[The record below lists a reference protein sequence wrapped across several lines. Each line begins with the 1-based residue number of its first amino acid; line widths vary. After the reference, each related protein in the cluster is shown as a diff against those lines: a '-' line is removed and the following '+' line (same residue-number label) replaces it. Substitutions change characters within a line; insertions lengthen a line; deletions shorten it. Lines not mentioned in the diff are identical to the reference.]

1 MEDKYI
7 YKLIILGDT
16 YVGKSSFIS
25 SYVAKNSDLT
35 YNPTIG
41 ADFYTC
47 LERDNSGRLIK
58 CHIWDTAG
66 QEKYRSIT
74 NGYMKNVTGAILM
87 YDITN
92 ENSFSSLYYWIN
104 VLKEHTKLENLSMVV
119 VGNKTDR
126 KEHRC
131 ITREDGKNFAL
142 EYGAKYIE
150 TSVLQRENIDKI
162 IPTIIN
168 LVSHK
173 FFSDTNNNTN
183 KFSKGIKVLSYEK
196 ESKIDDNSTNCCI
209 IA

>member
-25 SYVAKNSDLT
+25 SYIAKNSDLT

-74 NGYMKNVTGAILM
+74 NGYMNNVTGAILM

-131 ITREDGKNFAL
+131 IRIEDAKNFAL

-150 TSVLQRENIDKI
+150 TSVLQRENIDRI
-162 IPTIIN
+162 IPTVID
-168 LVSHK
+168 LVSYK
-173 FFSDTNNNTN
+173 FFSDTN

-196 ESKIDDNSTNCCI
+196 QDKINDNSTNCCI